1 MSKTFAGVAL
11 TVPLL
16 ITAVLYATGGTTD
29 SAANPKFSRAQYRLT
44 TGDELLTD
52 SNDALVLVPVANDA
66 YAEAADY
73 LYLAPNGF
81 DGVAENYTLPET
93 SGLVASVGPGVQ
105 TLVQTIETDYTA
117 GDLSSADPLY
127 VFGYSQ
133 GAVIAGLAE
142 QQLAA
147 FGVPTD
153 DLHFVMV
160 GDSASA
166 EGGFLNSFVDSFP
179 ESWQQPL
186 TDLLTLEGVTSPV
199 LGAVTPDNLY
209 PTDVY
214 TLSGDGWANWDGG
227 NNLFGMFVDHL
238 AYLDLSPSEIA
249 GASEVTDGMTN
260 YFTIDSGSIDI
271 WSALWNELLVELNI
285 VPFSYSLF

>member
-1 MSKTFAGVAL
+1 MRKTFAGAAL

-16 ITAVLYATGGTTD
+16 MTAVLYPTSGTTN
-29 SAANPKFSRAQYRLT
+29 SAANAKFSPAKYRLT
-44 TGDELLTD
+44 SGEELLTD

-81 DGVAENYTLPET
+81 DGTAANFTVPET
-93 SGLVASVGPGVQ
+93 SGLVTSIEPGVQ
-105 TLVQTIETDYTA
+105 SLVQTIESDYAA
-117 GDLSSADPLY
+117 GDLSSTDPLY

-133 GAVIAGLAE
+133 GAVIAGMAE

-147 FGVPTD
+147 DQIPAD

-179 ESWQQPL
+179 QSWQQPL
-186 TDLLTLEGVTSPV
+186 TELLTLEGVAPPV
-199 LGAVTPDNLY
+199 LGAVTPDDLY

-227 NNLFGMFVDHL
+227 TNILGMFIDHL

-249 GASEVTDGMTN
+249 GATEVTDDLTN
-260 YFTIDSGSIDI
+260 YFTIDSANVDF
-271 WSALWNELLVELNI
+271 WSALWNEILVELNI
-285 VPFSYSLF
+285 VPFSDSLF